1 MGRGRELETAETI
14 SVTITKKPSTGRTLN
29 EQRCIAAFVLV
40 GSTVIDARNTIPT
53 GRLRRTD
60 VVLTGRIISRHRFCV
75 NRRVDT
81 ERWRTGGEGRIPVK
95 KLHHFI
101 EIIFS

>member
-14 SVTITKKPSTGRTLN
+14 SVKITKKPSTGRALN

-40 GSTVIDARNTIPT
+40 GSTVVDARNTITT

-60 VVLTGRIISRHRFCV
+60 VVRSNHQS
-75 NRRVDT
+75 
-81 ERWRTGGEGRIPVK
+81 ERWTGGEGRIPVK

>member
-1 MGRGRELETAETI
+1 MNSYVSPHL
-14 SVTITKKPSTGRTLN
+14 
-29 EQRCIAAFVLV
+29 FVGGAV
-40 GSTVIDARNTIPT
+40 VDARNAITT
-53 GRLRRTD
+53 GRLRGTD

-75 NRRVDT
+75 NRRLDT